1 MTDIQ
6 PTLSLT
12 QTVSILKVTSYN
24 SLENAIDLGTKRT
37 PRRSL
42 ILSWERWLSPVE
54 FGPLQAARDKVADC
68 EVLFENLQT
77 SVAHCDLVMS
87 RLNLERTTTRLMR
100 LAVEKELDQNRG
112 FAEDHATAWKVFDS
126 LKEASIGVPIPPD
139 TLVNHFEGV
148 MAPKDNAHAAIIP
161 PFVPTLGPLTVS
173 EASFGNDFST
183 AELDAAVSKIN
194 MSSAPGPDGVTPRL
208 AKDLFNFRPFFMFF
222 LIFVNYCLVA
232 GWVPIAWRMS
242 EIFILYKG
250 KGDPT
255 SADSYRGI
263 ALCSILAK
271 VYERMLLNRLS
282 RWWHMSFRSKDSQFG
297 FRLGSSTL
305 DAVFVLRNLVN
316 FVCKKNRVPLH
327 AAFID
332 LRKAFPSVARG
343 AMFERLRVI
352 GVPTPLILAIRSFYT
367 LNISRLRI
375 GSFLSRPFL
384 VSLGLLEGSI
394 LSPLL
399 FVIIF
404 SFVWDFVRPSP
415 FPTPGDNM
423 KPDLKSVWILAFAD
437 DLVILSPSRSKLEE
451 ILRMLDVEMS
461 RFNLQI
467 SLQKT
472 ETMTFRHHVPRSA
485 SVQPSAP
492 IVIRSC
498 ALKEVESFRY
508 LGINVT
514 RTGSLSDHS
523 SMASQRARVSAL
535 LTVDI
540 LHRLQINDLKR
551 LKAYF
556 LCFVQAQFYGLE
568 FLPPSVLSHI
578 EIVRN
583 TFVRSFFKLPPG
595 TPSDLFYVLF
605 PSFSPVVLCLMR
617 RLSFFRRVLR
627 HTLPCVSSSVL
638 VDATDLYAMSC
649 GWLHESFLLFKQVE
663 PFTKHSKFD
672 FLSDLSR
679 LETVV
684 ASEEAFAFEF
694 IRSSS
699 SVCMSFFRLVP
710 SSHGL
715 RSFRDTL
722 SRLELPFQHIVLVFT
737 TSQLRWSFF
746 SLPCQ
751 SCPLCHYCSWY
762 WEHFLL
768 CPLITPLLVSRRI
781 SMFNFRAAVKSCQW
795 SSVFDTIANVLLCWH
810 FSLLSVSDHRVP
822 QYEPDV
828 FRSLALRAQSLPDFD
843 K

>member
-1 MTDIQ
+1 M
-6 PTLSLT
+6 
-12 QTVSILKVTSYN
+12 K
-24 SLENAIDLGTKRT
+24 
-37 PRRSL
+37 
-42 ILSWERWLSPVE
+42 
-54 FGPLQAARDKVADC
+54 
-68 EVLFENLQT
+68 
-77 SVAHCDLVMS
+77 
-87 RLNLERTTTRLMR
+87 
-100 LAVEKELDQNRG
+100 LAVEKELDLNRG

-126 LKEASIGVPIPPD
+126 LKEASIGIPIPPD

-148 MAPKDNAHAAIIP
+148 MAPKDNVHAAIIP
-161 PFVPTLGPLTVS
+161 PFSPTFGPLTESDAAFGS
-173 EASFGNDFST
+173 EFSK
-183 AELDAAVSKIN
+183 AELDAAVAKIN

-232 GWVPIAWRMS
+232 GWVPIAWRVS

-250 KGDPT
+250 KGDPS

-282 RWWHMSFRSKDSQFG
+282 RWWHMTFRSVESQFG

-305 DAVFVLRNLVN
+305 DAVFVLKNLIN
-316 FVCKKNRVPLH
+316 IVCKKHRIPLH

-343 AMFERLRVI
+343 AMFERLRII
-352 GVPTPLILAIRSFYT
+352 GVPTPLILSIRSFYT

-384 VSLGLLEGSI
+384 VSLGQLEGSI

-415 FPTPGDNM
+415 FPVPGDDTR
-423 KPDLKSVWILAFAD
+423 PGLESVWILAFAD

-451 ILRMLDVEMS
+451 VLRMLDVEMT
-461 RFNLQI
+461 RFNLQM

-472 ETMTFRHHVPRSA
+472 ETMTFRHHTPRS
-485 SVQPSAP
+485 VPTQPSAP
-492 IVIRSC
+492 IVIRSI
-498 ALKEVESFRY
+498 ALQEVDAFKY
-508 LGINVT
+508 LGIHVT
-514 RTGSLSDHS
+514 KTGSLSDHS
-523 SMASQRARVSAL
+523 TMVSQRARVSAL

-540 LHRLQINDLKR
+540 LHRLQINDLRR

-568 FLPPSVLSHI
+568 FLPPAALSQV
-578 EIVRN
+578 ETVRN
-583 TFVRSFFKLPPG
+583 MFVRNLFKLPPG

-638 VDATDLYAMSC
+638 VDAIDLYAMSC
-649 GWLHESFLLFKQVE
+649 GWMHESFLLFKQVE
-663 PFTKHSKFD
+663 PLIQHSKFD

-679 LETVV
+679 LQAVV
-684 ASEEAFAFEF
+684 ASEEAFAFEY

-715 RSFRDTL
+715 RNFRDAL
-722 SRLELPFQHIVLVFT
+722 SQMDLPFQHIILAFT
-737 TSQLRWSFF
+737 TSQLRWCFF
-746 SLPCQ
+746 TMPCQ
-751 SCPLCHYCSWY
+751 SCPLCFGHSWY
-762 WEHFLL
+762 WDHFLS
-768 CPLITPLLVSRRI
+768 CPLITPLLASRRI
-781 SMFNFRAAVKSCQW
+781 SIFTFRSAVKSCQW
-795 SSVFDTIANVLLCWH
+795 STVFDIIANVLLCWH
-810 FSLLSVSDHRVP
+810 FSLISVSCRVP
-822 QYEPDV
+822 QYDPDV
-828 FRSLALRAQSLPDFD
+828 FRSLARKAQTLLDLD
-843 K
+843 R